1 MTSQKVYRILAF
13 GDSLTEG
20 FHFAGFR
27 FHPYAIKLAELVRN
41 HCEWVYD
48 GSPDRPQIE
57 VKSSGRSNECVL
69 SGMLDRFR
77 KTLSDA
83 VEEGHYYRWIIILG
97 GIHDLAYGIKP
108 ETIFDGLRQM
118 YQLAYE
124 HGANLVIMTI
134 NETGRLKTNDPRD
147 LDRHTLNTLIKK
159 YAWENHYAGGRRTFC
174 VDINEA
180 IPWHRPDLEEKKQI
194 WDDHMHLT
202 PKGYDLI
209 GTLIFQT
216 IVDYLNLKDI

>member
-1 MTSQKVYRILAF
+1 M
-13 GDSLTEG
+13 
-20 FHFAGFR
+20 
-27 FHPYAIKLAELVRN
+27 
-41 HCEWVYD
+41 
-48 GSPDRPQIE
+48 IE
-57 VKSSGRSNECVL
+57 RL
-69 SGMLDRFR
+69 R
-77 KTLSDA
+77 KTLAEA

-97 GIHDLAYGIKP
+97 GIQDLGLGYKP
-108 ETIFDGLRQM
+108 EVIFDGLRQM
-118 YQLAYE
+118 YQMVYE

-147 LDRHTLNTLIKK
+147 VDRHALNTLIKK

-180 IPWHRPDLEEKKQI
+180 IPWHRADLDEKKKL

-202 PKGYDLI
+202 PNGYDLI

-216 IVDYLNLKDI
+216 IVDHLNLRDI